1 MAVTE
6 KLSNY
11 TMIAG
16 AALSQFRGVVYNASA
31 QVVAPSLGGRID
43 GVTLMAS
50 TAAGQPITVAR
61 DGKVTMVASASI
73 AAGANVAVTAT
84 GLAITGVTGNVIIGT
99 ALEAAVVNQVFQVQL
114 RPDGT
119 LVP

>member
-6 KLSNY
+6 KLTNY
-11 TMIAG
+11 TGISG
-16 AALSQFRGVVYNASA
+16 AALTQFRGVVYNASA
-31 QVVAPSLGGRID
+31 QLVAPSLGGRID
-43 GVTLMAS
+43 GVALAS
-50 TAAGQPITVAR
+50 TTAAGQAFPLAR
-61 DGKVTMVASASI
+61 DGRVTMIASASI

-84 GLAITGVTGNVIIGT
+84 GLAVTGTTGQVIVGT
-99 ALEAAVVNQVFQVQL
+99 AMEAAVVNQVFQVQL